1 MGAFKNKSN
10 RYLMISVLFLA
21 WFIGYFDRLAINI
34 AIIPI
39 GKEFSLTAA
48 ESGLILSVF
57 FISYSTMQLFG
68 GMFADKIGAKK
79 VLIACVLAWSV
90 FTGLTGFAVSLASLL
105 VIRFLFGIGE
115 GSFSPASS
123 VAVAE
128 NFPRSGRARAKSILL
143 SSYQLAGIVGS
154 FGIAS
159 LLAMYN
165 WRMAFHIL
173 AILGIAVSILLFFF
187 LPATDKREKRKDE
200 KKISF
205 KQLIK
210 IDLVWKVLIVWF
222 GISIVDWGL
231 ASWMPSYLVNSR
243 HLNLINMGLLAA
255 VPTTCGFLSI
265 IFSGWL
271 LDKWMN
277 GREKYFLIYGSLGT
291 AFFLFLM
298 FHAQTIPFAIIFW
311 ALCQISFCSV
321 FVTIFAIPLK
331 YLPGNSIGTATGTIN
346 FGGQVAGI
354 IAPALIGFLV
364 TMFHG
369 SYHAAFWT
377 LVIAALISAL
387 TGLTIK
393 RRPPHPIDAM
403 EINPAPE
410 EI

>member
-1 MGAFKNKSN
+1 MGVVKSMNN
-10 RYLMISVLFLA
+10 RYVMISALFLA

-57 FISYSTMQLFG
+57 FVSYSVMQLFG
-68 GMFADKIGAKK
+68 GMLADKIGAKR
-79 VLIACVLAWSV
+79 VLITCVLAWSI
-90 FTGLTGFAVSLASLL
+90 FTGLTGFAMSLAALL
-105 VIRFLFGIGE
+105 IIRFLFGLGE

-154 FGIAS
+154 LGIAS
-159 LLAMYN
+159 LLALYN

-173 AILGIAVSILLFFF
+173 AVLGIIVAILLFFF
-187 LPATDKREKRKDE
+187 LPNRRKTASEKREE
-200 KKISF
+200 KIPY

-210 IDLVWKVLIVWF
+210 MDLVWKVLIIWF

-243 HLNLINMGLLAA
+243 HLDLIHMGLMAT

-265 IFSGWL
+265 ISFGWM
-271 LDKWMN
+271 LDKWLN
-277 GREKYFLIYGSLGT
+277 GKEKYVLILGSLGT

-298 FHAQTIPFAIIFW
+298 FHAHTIGFAVFFW

-321 FVTIFAIPLK
+321 FVSVFAIPLK
-331 YLPGNSIGTATGTIN
+331 YLPGHSIGTATGSIN

-354 IAPALIGFLV
+354 IAPTLIGFLV
-364 TMFHG
+364 TTFHG
-369 SYHAAFWT
+369 SYNAAFWT
-377 LVIAALISAL
+377 LVIAALISML
-387 TGLTIK
+387 TALTIK
-393 RRPPHPIDAM
+393 RKPPHPVDPLT
-403 EINPAPE
+403 INPAPE